1 MGGLGPGWEEL
12 APGVPARSAARQD
25 EPRGRGEE
33 TAPRAARGG
42 GGVRFSGSE
51 EPGCRPRPLPH
62 FKQKLLGDRGG
73 SALAGRGLP
82 APPSSERPGGALPS
96 GAPGLPFFCPQL
108 ARPSRGAPA
117 GPVPGSPRVSRARP
131 RPQRSEEELAPG
143 RALPRA
149 AEEGGSLPLLL
160 PHPPVNKN
168 KRPRACRTRDAGE
181 PRVR

>member
-1 MGGLGPGWEEL
+1 MGGTRARGPGPL
-12 APGVPARSAARQD
+12 RRAA
-25 EPRGRGEE
+25 GR
-33 TAPRAARGG
+33 ASWARGG
-42 GGVRFSGSE
+42 DGAAGCARWWWCSVFRVRGARLPAASPPPLQTKA
-51 EPGCRPRPLPH
+51 PGRPWGERACGPRAPRPAE
-62 FKQKLLGDRGG
+62 QRAAGG
-73 SALAGRGLP
+73 R
-82 APPSSERPGGALPS
+82 APVRSP
-96 GAPGLPFFCPQL
+96 GAPFLLSP
-108 ARPSRGAPA
+108 AGAAEPRRPA